1 VPGSHTDLAD
11 FTILFAGL
19 ILLCPDRST
28 CALCFLETE
37 PDSLAIA
44 FHASLFPKPERG
56 IPFGSF
62 LRRHDCGLRG
72 TQRQPACHESYALV
86 IYLSLLGSLTPC
98 SESADLRFL
107 RQCGKMRSTRIAADY
122 RFTAAQYDGCRD
134 LRHMPMSPRLRREVT
149 CQYVCLSTTCGSL
162 VGACLAPYWPLHQG
176 LGRGDKCTPCS
187 ASTSLSLS
195 VSL

>member
-19 ILLCPDRST
+19 ILRCPDRST

-44 FHASLFPKPERG
+44 SHACLFPKPERG

-72 TQRQPACHESYALV
+72 TQ
-86 IYLSLLGSLTPC
+86 SLLGSLTPC
-98 SESADLRFL
+98 PESADLRFL

-122 RFTAAQYDGCRD
+122 RFTAAQYDGCWD
-134 LRHMPMSPRLRREVT
+134 SRHMPMSPRLRREVT
-149 CQYVCLSTTCGSL
+149 CQYFCLPTTCGSL
-162 VGACLAPYWPLHQG
+162 VGACLAPYWPLYQG